1 MSEFLAMGGYAWY
14 VWPAY
19 AITLLA
25 LVMSV
30 LMPIRRH
37 KDLKAQLTG
46 LVGQRENT
54 DAS

>member
-19 AITLLA
+19 AITLFA

-30 LMPIRRH
+30 LIPIRRH
-37 KDLKAQLTG
+37 KDLKAQLTV
-46 LVGQRENT
+46 LVGQRENKG
-54 DAS
+54 AS